1 MRLLPSLT
9 LVLVA
14 AAGPA
19 LAQDAV
25 AKSQR
30 AEAQR
35 HYELGTDL
43 MRSESFE
50 RAADEFKQAI
60 KLDPQMLLAHYSLG
74 QSYMSLKRYPEA
86 TAAYVAGRDVWI
98 EQTHLDDKQRAA
110 IDRERRDHIAEL
122 KEGLQQLRVQSGRNA
137 AAGGGE
143 PIAAVQIEARIHLLE
158 SADSRETRSGQ
169 PPAELSLALGSSY
182 FRQGLLP
189 DAAREYK
196 AAILANPKL
205 GAAHNNLAAVQM
217 MLGQFDDARSSVKAA
232 EKSGYPVSPALK
244 DDIKKREDAAKAVKP

>member
-1 MRLLPSLT
+1 MRLLASIS
-9 LVLVA
+9 LVLA
-14 AAGPA
+14 LGTLPA

-25 AKSQR
+25 SKSQR

-35 HYELGTDL
+35 HYELGTEL
-43 MRSESFE
+43 MRTEAFE
-50 RAADEFKQAI
+50 KAVDEFKQAI

-74 QSYMSLKRYPEA
+74 QSYMSLKRYPDA
-86 TAAYVAGRDVWI
+86 TAAYVAGRGVWT
-98 EQTHLDDKQRAA
+98 EQSQLDDKQRAA

-122 KEGLQQLRVQSGRNA
+122 KEGLQQLRVQAGRNGQ
-137 AAGGGE
+137 AGGGE
-143 PIAAVQIEARIHLLE
+143 PIGAVQIEARIHLLE
-158 SADSRETRSGQ
+158 SADSRESRNGQ

-189 DAAREYK
+189 DASREYK

-232 EKSGYPVSPALK
+232 EKAGYPVSPALK
-244 DDIKKREDAAKAVKP
+244 DDIKKREDAAKSAKP